1 MLAISVRP
9 GLRVARALCIRKA
22 LERESLDVDFTAID
36 AALLEIAKQ
45 VKELDEIR
53 GWTETIRNNGE
64 KILGR
69 LRISTEKLEKQ
80 GASLTERV
88 ADLKE
93 AMKKG

>member
-1 MLAISVRP
+1 MAP
-9 GLRVARALCIRKA
+9 A
-22 LERESLDVDFTAID
+22 AID

-53 GWTETIRNNGE
+53 GWTETIKNNGE

-80 GASLTERV
+80 GAVLTERV
-88 ADLKE
+88 ADLKGT
-93 AMKKG
+93 MKKG

>member
-1 MLAISVRP
+1 
-9 GLRVARALCIRKA
+9 VARALCTRKA
-22 LERESLDVDFTAID
+22 RERSSLDVDFTAID
-36 AALLEIAKQ
+36 AALLEVQKQ

-69 LRISTEKLEKQ
+69 LRISREKLDRQ
-80 GASLTERV
+80 GAVLTERV

>member
-1 MLAISVRP
+1 LAP
-9 GLRVARALCIRKA
+9 A
-22 LERESLDVDFTAID
+22 AID

-53 GWTETIRNNGE
+53 GWTETIKNNGE

-80 GASLTERV
+80 GAVLTERV
-88 ADLKE
+88 ADLKGT
-93 AMKKG
+93 MKKG

>member
-1 MLAISVRP
+1 MATSTGCGGDDR
-9 GLRVARALCIRKA
+9 RTM
-22 LERESLDVDFTAID
+22 DAID
-36 AALLEIAKQ
+36 GALLEIGRQ

-53 GWTETIRNNGE
+53 TWTETIRSNGK

-80 GASLTERV
+80 GEVLTERV

>member
-1 MLAISVRP
+1 MLSAWAC
-9 GLRVARALCIRKA
+9 LALCQA
-22 LERESLDVDFTAID
+22 SGQID
-36 AALLEIAKQ
+36 ANALKHEGKRLFSDVQLALLEIAKQ

-53 GWTETIRNNGE
+53 TWTDTIRSNGE

-80 GASLTERV
+80 GQVLTERV

>member
-1 MLAISVRP
+1 MAP
-9 GLRVARALCIRKA
+9 A
-22 LERESLDVDFTAID
+22 AID

-80 GASLTERV
+80 GTVLTERV
-88 ADLKE
+88 ADLKG
-93 AMKKG
+93 AMAKG